1 MDYVRLGKTG
11 LEVSRICFGCMSF
24 GKVTEQRPWALPID
38 DARPMFRAAWDAGI
52 NFYDTANVYA
62 EGTSE
67 EITGALLK
75 EIAPRDQWVL
85 ASKVNGRMHEGP
97 NGMGL
102 SRKAILSE
110 IDKSLKRLGTDYLD
124 LYQIHRFDPNVPYE
138 ETMGALHD
146 VVKAGKARYIGASS
160 MYAWQFAKYQLA
172 AERDG
177 GTKFVSMQNQIS
189 LVYREEEREML
200 PLCIADGIG
209 VIPWSPLGG
218 GKLTRPWGE
227 TASKRASTDRWNK
240 HMYEET
246 ANKRVVDAVEAL
258 AKSRGVPMAQ
268 IAMAW
273 LLGKPGVHAPIV
285 GISKLSQLDDAVKA
299 VGLKLGADE
308 IASLEKPYETFWVT
322 GF

>member
-1 MDYVRLGKTG
+1 
-11 LEVSRICFGCMSF
+11 
-24 GKVTEQRPWALPID
+24 
-38 DARPMFRAAWDAGI
+38 
-52 NFYDTANVYA
+52 
-62 EGTSE
+62 
-67 EITGALLK
+67 
-75 EIAPRDQWVL
+75 
-85 ASKVNGRMHEGP
+85 
-97 NGMGL
+97 
-102 SRKAILSE
+102 
-110 IDKSLKRLGTDYLD
+110 
-124 LYQIHRFDPNVPYE
+124 
-138 ETMGALHD
+138 
-146 VVKAGKARYIGASS
+146 

-218 GKLTRPWGE
+218 GKLTRPWGDN
-227 TASKRASTDRWNK
+227 ASKRASTDRWNK
-240 HMYEET
+240 HMYEESI
-246 ANKRVVDAVEAL
+246 NKGVVDAVEAL

-273 LLGKPGVHAPIV
+273 LLAKPGVHAPIV

-299 VGLKLGADE
+299 VGLKLSAEE